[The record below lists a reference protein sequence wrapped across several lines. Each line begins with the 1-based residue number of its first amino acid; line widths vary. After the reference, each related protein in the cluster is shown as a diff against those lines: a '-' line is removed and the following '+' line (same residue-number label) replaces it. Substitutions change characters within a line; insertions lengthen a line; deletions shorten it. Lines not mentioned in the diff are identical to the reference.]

1 MFNETTETAMPEFIS
16 DFLKAH
22 LNLSQYESMKKFYS
36 QQMTNNNDV
45 ILQHLEKS
53 YALANFWR
61 NIYLFMVSDKSVEKG
76 RKHGH

>member
-1 MFNETTETAMPEFIS
+1 MPEFIS